1 MAGIFVPARRH
12 FPYRWAGPRS
22 PSSLKRY
29 IQLHFLV
36 LLLAATALLGRGISL
51 SSLGVVTWRT
61 ALACLGAALW
71 TGFLRPRLTKGEV
84 RPAPLWPGA
93 GQALRLIG
101 VGAVIGIHWLC
112 FFGSVKLSNIS
123 ICLLALTTMSLFT
136 AFTEPFFE
144 KRRVRPFEVL
154 LGILIVCGIGIAAK
168 DFNRHDT
175 LGLIVGLGA
184 AFLAAIFPV
193 LNRRIV
199 QAGGDPQVMVAW
211 EMLGA
216 CAVTLIVLPFFST
229 YGELFAWKGLDW
241 LWLLLLAW
249 VCTVFAHGFHIH
261 LLRFFSA
268 YTLNLAINFEPIY
281 GVIAAA
287 LCFSEYK
294 DLTGAFYAGMLTT
307 IAANLLHPVIIRW
320 NQRRK
325 GLVLESDPAEP

>member
-1 MAGIFVPARRH
+1 MDGIFVPAARH
-12 FPYRWAGPRS
+12 FPYRWAGSKS

-61 ALACLGAALW
+61 ALACLGAAVW
-71 TGFLRPRLTKGEV
+71 TGLLRPRLAKSGE
-84 RPAPLWPGA
+84 RPAPLWPGRK
-93 GQALRLIG
+93 QALRLMG
-101 VGAVIGIHWLC
+101 VGAIIGIHWLC
-112 FFGSVKLSNIS
+112 FFGSIKLSNVS

-154 LGILIVCGIGIAAK
+154 LGILIVCGIAIAAG
-168 DFNRHDT
+168 FETRY
-175 LGLIVGLGA
+175 LPGLLVGLGA

-193 LNRRIV
+193 LNRRLV
-199 QAGGDPQVMVAW
+199 QGGGDPQVMVAW

-216 CAVTLIVLPFFST
+216 CLITLAVLPFFST
-229 YGELFAWKGLDW
+229 YGELFVWKGLDW

-287 LCFSEYK
+287 VLFSEYQ
-294 DLTGAFYAGMLTT
+294 DLTLAFYAGMLTT
-307 IAANLLHPVIIRW
+307 IAANLIHPVIIRW
-320 NQRRK
+320 QQRRK
-325 GLVLESDPAEP
+325 GLVLETDPAEP